1 MSLKSGNLGK
11 KSEFSPG
18 VTEHI
23 HVALGIGEG
32 VMLAL
37 AESHLLPCTA
47 PEQAGSLRLASAR
60 LPGGNPSDQD
70 LVRAV
75 AHGDRD
81 AMTVLYGRHCK
92 QVYRFLVRR
101 IGDASLAE
109 DLVSEVFLEMW
120 RHADGYRGKSLL
132 STWLLAI
139 ARNKALSAARRRR
152 DEHLD
157 ERQMASIA
165 DTEESPE
172 GCAQSKDRSATIQK
186 CLGLLS
192 TAHREVIDLVY
203 YHGKTL
209 EQVAAIVGAP
219 LNTVKTRAFHARR
232 QLRSLLEAEGL
243 ENLSHV
249 N

>member
-203 YHGKTL
+203 YQ
-209 EQVAAIVGAP
+209 EQSMESVATILGIPRSTA
-219 LNTVKTRAFHARR
+219 KTRVFYARKR
-232 QLRSLLEAEGL
+232 LADELRKSGVDWISL
-243 ENLSHV
+243 
-249 N
+249 